1 MKFAAFILSH
11 GRATSVITFA
21 TLRKQGYDGPI
32 FIVIDNED
40 IQGDQYR
47 EKYGDQVVVFDKKK
61 YAEATDNYDNFKN
74 YRSTTHVRNAIFDI
88 AKTKGV
94 EAFVMLD
101 DDYSFF
107 CYKFNR
113 SLKYGDWLH
122 KRSLGTSFL
131 AVVDFLKS
139 CPKITS
145 IAFAQQG
152 DFIGGPNGG
161 FSQAVK
167 TKRKTMN
174 SFFCLTARRF
184 NFVSRLNEDVNTYM
198 TLGMRGEIFLTINQ
212 ISLNQQT
219 TQANAGG
226 MTEAYLSSG
235 TYVKSFYTVMAMPS
249 STKIMPMGWTNPRLH
264 HRISWNNSV
273 PKIIDGSHK
282 KI

>member
-1 MKFAAFILSH
+1 MIKIPLTAFGLIAVHQHIVLLSH
-11 GRATSVITFA
+11 LAV
-21 TLRKQGYDGPI
+21 
-32 FIVIDNED
+32 
-40 IQGDQYR
+40 
-47 EKYGDQVVVFDKKK
+47 EKLEQQAFTPVRILCKLLDRTVEVAIGSNVQC
-61 YAEATDNYDNFKN
+61 YAEFISNSLKL
-74 YRSTTHVRNAIFDI
+74 RSHTPVA
-88 AKTKGV
+88 G
-94 EAFVMLD
+94 LD

-131 AVVDFLKS
+131 TVVDFLKS

-152 DFIGGPNGG
+152 DFMGGPNGG

-174 SFFCLTARRF
+174 SFFCLTGRRF

-273 PKIIDGSHK
+273 PKIIDDSHK
-282 KI
+282 KT